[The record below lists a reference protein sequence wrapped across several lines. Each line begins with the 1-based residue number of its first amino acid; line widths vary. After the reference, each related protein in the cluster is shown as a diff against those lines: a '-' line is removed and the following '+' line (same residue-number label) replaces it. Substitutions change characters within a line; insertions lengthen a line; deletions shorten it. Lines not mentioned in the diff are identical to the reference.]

1 MAQIPQYKIV
11 YTESAIQDIEEKA
24 DYIAAQFHDPDL
36 AEEWYFRLKFEI
48 QKQLTTFPFKYQPYH
63 VEPWAGGV
71 CGSMSP
77 GMMWCCT
84 VWTRTGGRSLSGPS
98 VPGARIWRRTW
109 QNRTKQIGANRVGLR
124 AGICQNPET
133 GPIAMLFRRA
143 VRVYPSGTLSAPRTP
158 P

>member
-63 VEPWAGGV
+63 VEPWAGRGV
-71 CGSMSP
+71 RQY
-77 GMMWCCT
+77 
-84 VWTRTGGRSLSGPS
+84 VTRNDVVLYSVDEDGRK
-98 VPGARIWRRTW
+98 VFI
-109 QNRTKQIGANRVGLR
+109 
-124 AGICQNPET
+124 
-133 GPIAMLFRRA
+133 RA
-143 VRVYPSGTLSAPRTP
+143 VCTRGQDLAAHLAEQD
-158 P
+158 

>member
-24 DYIAAQFHDPDL
+24 DYIAAQFRDPDL

-63 VEPWAGGV
+63 VEPWAGRGV
-71 CGSMSP
+71 RQY
-77 GMMWCCT
+77 
-84 VWTRTGGRSLSGPS
+84 VTRTGGRSLSGPS

-133 GPIAMLFRRA
+133 GPIAMLFRYA
-143 VRVYPSGTLSAPRTP
+143 VRVYPSGTLNAPRTP